1 MPPLTD
7 EQLPGTYPLSVD
19 EEVTGLL
26 VYEVPAGNR
35 DFSISYLEQ
44 FDDNSEG
51 DTFFVFFT
59 AEDQ

>member
-1 MPPLTD
+1 M
-7 EQLPGTYPLSVD
+7 
-19 EEVTGLL
+19 TGLL